1 MGLQQPTCVSL
12 LLAILVQC
20 TVAKKAGDL
29 IIEGNDTPIYVGFSR
44 IITCTWTGAEE
55 ITKLDWYQVGM
66 YDEGIGMRGVSIQST
81 ALNTGRV
88 SDTTWNEKRFSC
100 IATTISGRSVVKTI
114 ALMVKEREYQINI
127 TKDKPNVCNYL
138 TLTCTVWCEVPVT
151 VKWFSNNEDTVVNT
165 TSITVSKQ
173 RTYGFINVINITF
186 KPLLLSHE
194 GIYKCILTTK
204 TLRREKSYSVGVS
217 RLRQAYPI
225 SGSIID
231 ILGAENIMLFCELGN
246 GELVQTV
253 WLLLTENDMQ
263 NGRKPVNVLGDDRF
277 ILTGDIIVSGGF
289 NTSLNTNMTIVE
301 ITTELKG
308 AVIFCGT
315 GDCSFLGN
323 FTLGANTQG
332 KAQRICILST
342 TTTTAVIEVELSSQ
356 GTPPLMIVMEIIG
369 HPELCC
375 NNITTYLHRDTVHFD
390 LDGLSEGTAYKAN
403 VSVENLLGR
412 GPEMQFFFTTDS
424 QSTIFPSWL
433 KAVISVC
440 CFIILAIFILI
451 VCLLICLRYRQDM
464 SKIWRMVLRQPPQD
478 EVLPKETTNT
488 SAVTPPH

>member
-1 MGLQQPTCVSL
+1 MGLQQPACVSL
-12 LLAILVQC
+12 LLVILVQC
-20 TVAKKAGDL
+20 TVAKKADEL
-29 IIEGNDTPIYVGFSR
+29 MIEGNDTPIYVGLSR

-55 ITKLDWYQVGM
+55 LTKMDWYLVGK
-66 YDEGIGMRGVSIQST
+66 YDLGLGMVGVTNQST
-81 ALNTGRV
+81 LLNPGRV
-88 SDTTWNEKRFSC
+88 IDITWNEKRFSC
-100 IATTISGRSVVKTI
+100 IATTVKGRTVVKTI
-114 ALMVKEREYQINI
+114 ALMVKELEDTINI
-127 TKDKPNVCNYL
+127 TNYKHTVCNYL
-138 TLTCTVWCEVPVT
+138 TLTCTVSFEKPVT
-151 VKWFSNNEDTVVNT
+151 VEWISNNEDTAVNT
-165 TSITVSKQ
+165 TSITVSEQK
-173 RTYGFINVINITF
+173 TYGWINVINITF
-186 KPLLLSHE
+186 KPLLPSHE
-194 GIYKCILTTK
+194 GIYKCISASSTFRT
-204 TLRREKSYSVGVS
+204 EKSYSVRVS

-323 FTLGANTQG
+323 FTLVASTQG

-375 NNITTYLHRDTVHFD
+375 NNITTYLRRDTVQFD

>member
-1 MGLQQPTCVSL
+1 MTL
-12 LLAILVQC
+12 LY
-20 TVAKKAGDL
+20 K
-29 IIEGNDTPIYVGFSR
+29 NYVGMSR

-55 ITKLDWYQVGM
+55 ITKIDWYGVGK
-66 YDEGIGMRGVSIQST
+66 YDLGLGIVGVTNQST
-81 ALNTGRV
+81 LLNPGRV
-88 SDTTWNEKRFSC
+88 TDITWNEKRLSC
-100 IATTISGRSVVKTI
+100 IATTVNGRTVVKTI
-114 ALMVKEREYQINI
+114 ALMVKELEDTINI
-127 TKDKPNVCNYL
+127 TKDKHTVCNYL
-138 TLTCTVWCEVPVT
+138 TLTCTVSFEEPVT
-151 VKWFSNNEDTVVNT
+151 VDWISNNEDTVVNT
-165 TSITVSKQ
+165 TSITVSEQK
-173 RTYGFINVINITF
+173 TYGFINVINITF

-194 GIYKCILTTK
+194 GIYKCILDFK
-204 TLRREKSYSVGVS
+204 LDRREKLYSVGVS

-231 ILGAENIMLFCELGN
+231 ILGEENIMLFCELGN
-246 GELVQTV
+246 GELGQTV

-263 NGRKPVNVLGDDRF
+263 NGRKPVNVLGDNRF

-301 ITTELKG
+301 ITTELEG

-375 NNITTYLHRDTVHFD
+375 NNITTYLRRDTVQFD

-424 QSTIFPSWL
+424 QSTTFPSWL

-451 VCLLICLRYRQDM
+451 VCLLICLRYRPDM
-464 SKIWRMVLRQPPQD
+464 SKIWRMILKQPPQD